1 MNAKEWLKRHW
12 LDLWLVYGLSALIPT
27 WLGDTDLMLA
37 IILPFG
43 AVILIYDIKALKRI
57 ITKEKDGINER
68 KKLD

>member
-1 MNAKEWLKRHW
+1 MNAKEWLKRHGQ
-12 LDLWLVYGLSALIPT
+12 DLWLVYGLSALIPA

-57 ITKEKDGINER
+57 ITKEKDDINER